1 MTKIQIMKK
10 NIYKALLALLP
21 FLTASCGL
29 MEMDEQADIVAT
41 QMSLQRDTLYTMVGD
56 RIELTPVFTPDS
68 VTVGDVL
75 WTSSA
80 DSVLSVSN
88 NVFTALS
95 EGWALV
101 RAVSVMRHLEDSC
114 RVCVMRRW
122 NSTAREY
129 PYEMMV
135 YATVTVHGQ
144 PFNPETM
151 MLGAFVDDEMRGAG
165 ELMEWKGQQYVRFRV
180 GSDISY
186 YDPDGLD
193 ETVTFRVYYRQ
204 ELRYETF
211 PQTIGFD
218 GEAHGTLSSLFEIYN

>member
-1 MTKIQIMKK
+1 M
-10 NIYKALLALLP
+10 
-21 FLTASCGL
+21 TASKK
-29 MEMDEQADIVAT
+29 T
-41 QMSLQRDTLYTMVGD
+41 K
-56 RIELTPVFTPDS
+56 VFTTQNIATIGILGALATGLFFLEIPVVPHVYNLDF
-68 VTVGDVL
+68 
-75 WTSSA
+75 
-80 DSVLSVSN
+80 SN
-88 NVFTALS
+88 V
-95 EGWALV
+95 
-101 RAVSVMRHLEDSC
+101 
-114 RVCVMRRW
+114 
-122 NSTAREY
+122 
-129 PYEMMV
+129 P
-135 YATVTVHGQ
+135 
-144 PFNPETM
+144 M